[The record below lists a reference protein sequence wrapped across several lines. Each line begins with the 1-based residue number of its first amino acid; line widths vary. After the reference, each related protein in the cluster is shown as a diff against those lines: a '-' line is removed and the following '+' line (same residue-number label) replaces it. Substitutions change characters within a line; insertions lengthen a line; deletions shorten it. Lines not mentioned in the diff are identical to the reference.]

1 VADDPNLSAAAQ
13 RATAL
18 LVDAEQRT
26 TRGERRRARRLG
38 RLLAD
43 PVGRELLMSL
53 TDEVL
58 RADDPRRA
66 MHRLARLVEPGLPRS
81 LGPIDRLGMR
91 LAAVGGAAVPRLVAP
106 VVRGRVK
113 AETRGVILAARDPAF
128 ARHIARR
135 RAQGFDANVN
145 LLGEAILGDDE
156 ADTRLD
162 AVCNRLRHPDV
173 QCVSVK
179 ISALCANLDVLAFEH
194 SLERIVERLRRV
206 YRVAASF
213 SPPKFVYLDMEEY
226 RDLHLTVAAFR
237 TVLDEPEFVSLSAGI
252 ALQAYLPDSYA
263 VLDELCEW
271 AAARRAAGG
280 APARIRIVKGANLAM
295 EAVDAELMGWPQ
307 APYSTKADVDAHYK
321 RMVERAFEAVRA
333 GDLHLGVASHNLFDV
348 AWALV
353 ERDERGLGAAVE
365 IEMLEGM
372 APAQARA
379 THADAGALL
388 LYTPVVDN
396 ADFAA
401 AIAYLARRLDEN
413 ASEENFLRAL
423 FTITPGSAAWR
434 REETRFRTAIA
445 QRHEV
450 STLPRRRQDRRTEQ
464 RRFDPEAPFAN
475 EPDTDFTLPANREWI
490 TSHLATDF
498 PPELPPLLTHSDAID
513 AVVERAAAAA
523 PSWAA
528 LGAVERRQCLN
539 RVAEV
544 MAAHR
549 GRTIAVMA
557 HETAKVVREGDAEAS
572 EGIDM
577 ARWAASQ
584 TRVLEAVTSE
594 GVECGARGTVLVTA
608 PWNFPYAIPANG
620 VVSAL
625 AAGNTVL
632 LKPAPEAVATAVEL
646 VGQIHAAGVPADVV
660 QLVHCPDDDTGR
672 HLVTHDSID
681 TVVLTGAYQ
690 TAQMFHEWKPGLRLI
705 AETSGKNALVVTG
718 GADIDLA
725 IRDLVRSAFGHSGQ
739 KCSAASIAIL
749 EAGLYDDTRVL
760 ARIADAVR
768 SVRVGSAV
776 ELPTMMGPVV
786 QTPSGKLARALTQL
800 DPGERWL
807 VEPKQLDASGRLW
820 SPGVKIGVRPGSW
833 FHLTECF
840 GPVLGIMRARDL
852 DDAIALQNATE
863 FGLTGGLHSLDP
875 DEITHWIDR
884 VEVGNIYVNRHTTGA
899 IVQRQPFGGW
909 KHSAIGPGA
918 KTGGP
923 HDILRFVKVG
933 ASSLDTPLTR
943 SALADVDMAGLRA
956 EQNLLRH
963 LPLPK
968 VVVRAGSTTSE
979 DELRVVREAARMMG
993 VRLEIADARES
1004 DDTLAHRI
1012 GATGATRLR
1021 ALVPISDALARA
1033 CHVAAITVDDT
1044 PVTTCSTIELA
1055 RWTREQVVSRTL
1067 HRHGR
1072 VPATLR

>member
-1 VADDPNLSAAAQ
+1 VIEEARLTDATR

-18 LVDAEQRT
+18 LVDAERRT
-26 TRGERRRARRLG
+26 TNGERRRARRLG

-43 PVGRELLMSL
+43 PVGRELLMTL

-58 RADDPRRA
+58 RADDARRA

-91 LAAVGGAAVPRLVAP
+91 LAALGGAVAPRLVAP
-106 VVRGRVK
+106 IVRARVK

-128 ARHIARR
+128 ARHVANR

-156 ADTRLD
+156 ANARLN

-173 QCVSVK
+173 QCISVK

-194 SLERIVERLRRV
+194 SLDRITERLRSV

-213 SPPKFVYLDMEEY
+213 TPAKFVYLDMEEY
-226 RDLHLTVAAFR
+226 RDLHLTVTAFR
-237 TVLDEPEFVSLSAGI
+237 IVLDEPEFIALPAGI
-252 ALQAYLPDSYA
+252 ALQAYLPDSFA

-271 AAARRAAGG
+271 AAERRAAGG
-280 APARIRIVKGANLAM
+280 APARVRIVKGANLAM

-307 APYSTKADVDAHYK
+307 APYTTKADVDAHYK
-321 RMVERAFEAVRA
+321 RMVERAFEAVNS

-353 ERDERGLGAAVE
+353 ERDSRGLGAAVE

-388 LYTPVVDN
+388 LYTPVVDD

-434 REETRFRTAIA
+434 REETRFRAAIA

-450 STLPRRRQDRRTEQ
+450 STLSRRRQDRRTEP
-464 RRFDPEAPFAN
+464 RRFDPDAPFAN
-475 EPDTDFTLPANREWI
+475 EADTDFTLPANREWI
-490 TSHLATDF
+490 TSHLAADV
-498 PPELPPLLTHSDAID
+498 PPELPPLMTRPDAID
-513 AVVERAAAAA
+513 AIVQRAAHAA
-523 PSWAA
+523 PAWAA
-528 LGAVERRQCLN
+528 LGAAERRERLT

-584 TRVLEAVTSE
+584 TRVLEKVSGE
-594 GVECGARGTVLVTA
+594 GVDCSARGTVLVTA

-632 LKPAPEAVATAVEL
+632 LKPAPEAVGTAVEL
-646 VGQIHAAGVPADVV
+646 VAQIHAAGVPDDVV

-672 HLVTHDSID
+672 HLVTHPGID

-690 TAQMFHEWKPGLRLI
+690 TAQMFLDWKPSLRLI
-705 AETSGKNALVVTG
+705 AETSGKNALVITG

-739 KCSAASIAIL
+739 KCSAASLAIL
-749 EAGLYDDTRVL
+749 EAGLYDDARVL
-760 ARIADAVR
+760 GRIADAVR
-768 SVRVGSAV
+768 SLRVGRAI
-776 ELPTMMGPVV
+776 ELATMMGPVV
-786 QTPSGKLARALTQL
+786 QTPSGKLARALTEL
-800 DPGERWL
+800 DAGERWL
-807 VEPKQLDASGRLW
+807 VEPKQLDSSGRLW

-863 FGLTGGLHSLDP
+863 FGLTGGLHTLDP
-875 DEITHWIDR
+875 DEIEHWIDR
-884 VEVGNIYVNRHTTGA
+884 VEVGNVYVNRHTTGA

-923 HDILRFVKVG
+923 HDILRFVKLR
-933 ASSLDTPLTR
+933 ASTLDTPLTA
-943 SALADVDMAGLRA
+943 SALADVDMAGLRS

-963 LPLPK
+963 RPLPK

-979 DELRVVREAARMMG
+979 AELRVARDAARIIG
-993 VRLEIADARES
+993 VETEIADTRES
-1004 DDTLAHRI
+1004 DDVLARRI

-1021 ALVPISDALARA
+1021 ALVPISDALTRA
-1033 CHVAAITVDDT
+1033 CHAAAITVDDA
-1044 PVTTCSTIELA
+1044 PVTACSTIELA
-1055 RWTREQVVSRTL
+1055 HWTREQVVSRTL

-1072 VPATLR
+1072 VPGR